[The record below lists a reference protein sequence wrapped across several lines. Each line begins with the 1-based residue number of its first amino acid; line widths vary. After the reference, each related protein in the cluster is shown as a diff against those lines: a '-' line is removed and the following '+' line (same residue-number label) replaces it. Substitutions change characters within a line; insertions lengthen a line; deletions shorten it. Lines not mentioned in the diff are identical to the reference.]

1 MTAAFFGGRAIL
13 IALAIAIGSETEQ
26 AKPQSGGAP
35 PRHRRAAPRTD
46 PGAALLPDNAGTI
59 KEILIHYTG
68 AQGINNVLRDLDR
81 YMPTDIRFVVA
92 TANAEATS
100 EFEKGFLGTAAKTD
114 RQIDYHEVDLD
125 ISVWAR
131 DRCIARS
138 FADDRPA
145 PFIVPRPNENAETW
159 RLKEHFAP
167 FALESADLLTDVR
180 ADQIVLEGGNVVGT
194 LTHAFV
200 GANAL
205 AANDDPAAEQPSPE
219 LAKRRLESVLGK
231 PVIIVGK
238 SIDEV
243 PWLHVDM
250 YLTPVAK
257 DAVLVADLYLAEQL
271 YALDAMGKRLTA
283 QPCDDDIRTAISI
296 ESEQLDEIAW
306 NLEDRGFEVAR
317 LPAIVNFDEN
327 WMLTYNNV
335 LMDFRGTE
343 KTVYLPQYGVE
354 ALDEYAVAAYQ
365 KLGFSVRPID
375 VSETYDS
382 GGAVRCVANVIKR
395 QLTPEDRRA
404 RAMQRRKS
412 AEATTRP
419 KESPPQAKPQ
429 QPAAP
434 AAQPQPATRTK
445 PE

>member
-13 IALAIAIGSETEQ
+13 IALAIAIGSETEP
-26 AKPQSGGAP
+26 AKPQSNGAP
-35 PRHRRAAPRTD
+35 PRHRRAIARTD
-46 PGAALLPDNAGTI
+46 PGAALLPDNAGAI

-81 YMPTDIRFVVA
+81 YMPTDVRFVVA
-92 TANAEATS
+92 TASAEATS
-100 EFEKGFLGTAAKTD
+100 EFEKGFLGTGAKTD
-114 RQIDYHEVDLD
+114 RQIDYLEVDLD

-138 FADDRPA
+138 FLDDRPA
-145 PFIVPRPNENAETW
+145 PFIVPRPNEDAESW

-167 FALESADLLTDVR
+167 FALESADLLPDVR

-194 LTHAFV
+194 LTNAFV

-205 AANDDPAAEQPSPE
+205 GVNDDPAAETPNPE

-250 YLTPVAK
+250 YLTPVAQ
-257 DAVLVADLYLAEQL
+257 DAVLLADLYLAEQL
-271 YALDAMGKRLTA
+271 IALDALGKRLTG
-283 QPCDDDIRTAISI
+283 QPCDDDIRVPIAV

-306 NLEDRGFEVAR
+306 NLEDRGYEVAR

-335 LMDFRGTE
+335 LMDFREGE

-354 ALDEYAVAAYQ
+354 ALDQYAVAAYE
-365 KLGFSVRPID
+365 KLGFNVKPID
-375 VSETYDS
+375 VSETFDS

-395 QLTPEDRRA
+395 ELSPEERRV
-404 RAMQRRKS
+404 RSTQRRKPAGAAS
-412 AEATTRP
+412 RP
-419 KESPPQAKPQ
+419 KETPTP
-429 QPAAP
+429 
-434 AAQPQPATRTK
+434 TK
-445 PE
+445 PEQPPAPAPEPGTATQTQPG